1 MAKRKHLLLGQNR
14 IKNMKKTN
22 TYSYKLAV
30 AATSLVMVYFASG
43 IASIAQATE
52 LLKAEPVKYNFLLQ
66 EAKDNLAL
74 SFTTLTVNL
83 DTNKDITQNI
93 MAKQQNATKENQAV
107 NLTKTA
113 LIAE

>member
-1 MAKRKHLLLGQNR
+1 
-14 IKNMKKTN
+14 MKKTN
-22 TYSYKLAV
+22 TYSYKLAI

-83 DTNKDITQNI
+83 ETNTDITKNI
-93 MAKQQNATKENQAV
+93 MANQKDAAKQNQSVSVA
-107 NLTKTA
+107 KTA

>member
-1 MAKRKHLLLGQNR
+1 
-14 IKNMKKTN
+14 MKKTN
-22 TYSYKLAV
+22 TYSYKLAIT
-30 AATSLVMVYFASG
+30 ATSLVMVYFASG

-52 LLKAEPVKYNFLLQ
+52 LLKAEPVKYSFLLQ

-74 SFTTLTVNL
+74 SFTTLTASL
-83 DTNKDITQNI
+83 DTNTDITKNMITKQQDA
-93 MAKQQNATKENQAV
+93 AKQNQAV